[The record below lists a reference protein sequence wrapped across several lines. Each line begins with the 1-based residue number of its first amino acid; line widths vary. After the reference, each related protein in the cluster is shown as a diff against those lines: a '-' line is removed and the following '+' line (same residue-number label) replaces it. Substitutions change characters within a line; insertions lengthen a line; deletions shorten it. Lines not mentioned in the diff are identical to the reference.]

1 MVSFPETYIDPV
13 NHTKNQ
19 RQTRPSDKGEPDHP
33 DPVIRRKTGWPVSQK
48 NFRPLKNKGS
58 RGPSPGSA
66 NGNGH
71 FARWKVIRILDLGKL
86 FLVESNFLEFFFCG
100 IRNPGLWN
108 PESSSVSL
116 ESR

>member
-1 MVSFPETYIDPV
+1 MAGLEKKFYAP
-13 NHTKNQ
+13 
-19 RQTRPSDKGEPDHP
+19 
-33 DPVIRRKTGWPVSQK
+33 
-48 NFRPLKNKGS
+48 KNKGS

-66 NGNGH
+66 SGNEH

-108 PESSSVSL
+108 PESSSGSS